1 MRRSLV
7 PLVAVA
13 MVSATGSQLA
23 AQVRGQPATQRQQG
37 TRDMHVACVGADSTR
52 SFQRGIGDSLRT
64 ARPPGDT
71 TRRVT
76 GGTARSQQYP
86 EYDVVLDIPN
96 VCVERMVLKV
106 DSVTARLNLN
116 AQVANLVRVNAGA
129 DVLIG
134 NVDLTILDV
143 RARALLLVDLDDVVH
158 IVDQTLTFVD
168 NNPQIIDQLGST
180 LQNTVGTVGTV
191 VGGTL
196 RGLVL
201 GVTRLANGN
210 TLQRIVNEATG
221 DILERTLSAA
231 GGQLAER
238 VVGNVL
244 RLPTIRET
252 TNAAGQAVRQVRDTA
267 GSLLEYTLDRA
278 TNRVLGVRLL
288 QAATGR

>member
-1 MRRSLV
+1 MR
-7 PLVAVA
+7 
-13 MVSATGSQLA
+13 
-23 AQVRGQPATQRQQG
+23 
-37 TRDMHVACVGADSTR
+37 VACVGVDSVR
-52 SFQRGIGDSLRT
+52 AFQRGVGDSLRT
-64 ARPPGDT
+64 ARPIPGDT
-71 TRRVT
+71 VRRVT

-86 EYDVVLDIPN
+86 EFDVVLDIPN
-96 VCVERMVLKV
+96 VCVERIFLKV

-143 RARALLLVDLDDVVH
+143 RARVLLLVDLDDVVH

-201 GVTRLANGN
+201 GATRLANGN

-221 DILERTLSAA
+221 EILERTLSAA
-231 GGQLAER
+231 GGQIAQR